1 MNGTKTSRK
10 RAATGRI
17 TLPPAR
23 MSASESALAMALR
36 KVDMKGA
43 VKAAIACVEGFFP
56 EAKDIL
62 LEEVELRQG
71 HYENSASEGRIFKQ
85 DPLWRVVVS
94 FKSGKPGKL
103 SEVMGGD
110 PRLYREVYIEP
121 DSGSLRSMRNWGR

>member
-71 HYENSASEGRIFKQ
+71 HYENDASEGRSIVACGRFLQVGKTGEIIRGHG
-85 DPLWRVVVS
+85 WRS
-94 FKSGKPGKL
+94 PSL
-103 SEVMGGD
+103 Q
-110 PRLYREVYIEP
+110 
-121 DSGSLRSMRNWGR
+121 GSLH

>member
-43 VKAAIACVEGFFP
+43 VQSAFAFTKDMFP
-56 EAKDIL
+56 QAKDIR
-62 LEEVELRQG
+62 LEEVEPG
-71 HYENSASEGRIFKQ
+71 SVG
-85 DPLWRVVVS
+85 WTVVIS
-94 FKSGKPGKL
+94 FSTGNFL
-103 SEVMGGD
+103 
-110 PRLYREVYIEP
+110 II
-121 DSGSLRSMRNWGR
+121 